1 MIKLSQLKIGS
12 SAVVAH
18 LDGTNRL
25 VSRMMELGFVPG
37 ALVEVIRKA
46 PLGDPVQYRIRGT
59 RISIRR
65 AEADSVQV
73 IPNDQSGTKTE
84 DSMRPMAVA

>member
-1 MIKLSQLKIGS
+1 
-12 SAVVAH
+12 
-18 LDGTNRL
+18 
-25 VSRMMELGFVPG
+25 MMELGFVPG